1 MTQPDPASAKQQEA
15 HAAGVREKAL
25 KDRTVPQIQSWPVDP
40 VTGKPMTVVVAMASD
55 LIPTV
60 AFGNVTLQATIMRP
74 VPVGEAVDQSELA
87 IDIENAR
94 QIQKAA
100 EYVVA
105 TERRLL
111 QWALDPGARV
121 QNPVTGTEFTGQGET
136 FGQPAVPPGQAPGA
150 PVQPQPESAA
160 PVQGAPAVSGDSGAQ
175 VG

>member
-1 MTQPDPASAKQQEA
+1 MSQPDPTSVKQQEA
-15 HAAGVREKAL
+15 AAAQVREKAI

-40 VTGKPMTVVVAMASD
+40 ETGKPMTVVVAMASD

-74 VPVGEAVDQSELA
+74 VPVGERVAPEELS

-94 QIQKAA
+94 EIQKAA

-111 QWALDPGARV
+111 QWALDPATRV
-121 QNPVTGTEFTGQGET
+121 QHPITGQDFTGQGET
-136 FGQPAVPPGQAPGA
+136 FGQPTVTPGEAPGS
-150 PVQPQPESAA
+150 PVQPQPVPVA
-160 PVQGAPAVSGDSGAQ
+160 PVQGAPTVSGDNGAQ